1 MSIEV
6 PAAWRRTSRDIF
18 DAAKSEMRGARA
30 VRPVVLPRRVK
41 YRPAALHT
49 LATRALR
56 FDEIAVQKKRTR
68 LSCALYVTT
77 RLIQAPAA
85 GAGDTAAVTR
95 KSPP

>member
-56 FDEIAVQKKRTR
+56 FDEIAVQEKAHQTV
-68 LSCALYVTT
+68 LCAVCDHE
-77 RLIQAPAA
+77 AHP
-85 GAGDTAAVTR
+85 
-95 KSPP
+95 SPRGGRW